1 MKRDITLVYEP
12 TISVMASQ
20 HLEDEGIE
28 EMVEWIK
35 SHRPECLPDDYENW
49 YNLFPHNGFF
59 DENTGNSL
67 SDNELLAELAGRK
80 CYDSFGK
87 KAGQKSN
94 SGYIKNTQL
103 GDIPHN
109 SILYH
114 AKMTFF
120 IAGVSRRVSH
130 ELIRNYVGS
139 DRDEE
144 GSPSQ
149 ESTRYTHHYGHYIIH
164 PRDVDDKDE
173 LEIFRHGM
181 QNNYNRYCEYI
192 ERQTQLYQ
200 LKNKGKEPKGMDR
213 KRIYEAASQR
223 LDHACE
229 TSWIWTTNPVALMK
243 LFRERTHEAADL
255 EIQRLAN
262 KWKSICLE
270 RWPNLFVRMTEV
282 EK

>member
-1 MKRDITLVYEP
+1 MNKNITLVYKP
-12 TISVMASQ
+12 TISVIAAQ
-20 HLEDEGIE
+20 ALEGDGVE
-28 EMVEWIK
+28 EMVEWVK
-35 SHRPECLPDDYENW
+35 SHRPECLPDDYKYW
-49 YNLFPHNGFF
+49 FDLFPHNGVF
-59 DENTGNSL
+59 DDSTGELL

-80 CYDSFGK
+80 CYDSFGL
-87 KAGQKSN
+87 KAGCKSN
-94 SGYIKNTQL
+94 REYIANTQS
-103 GDIPHN
+103 GDIAHN

-114 AKMTFF
+114 CKMTFF

-149 ESTRYTHHYGHYIIH
+149 ESTRYTHHYGHYIVH
-164 PRDVDDKDE
+164 PRDIGDVYEVEKFKYD
-173 LEIFRHGM
+173 M
-181 QNNYNRYCEYI
+181 QHNYDIYCGYI
-192 ERQTQLYQ
+192 DRQVEKY
-200 LKNKGKEPKGMDR
+200 KEEHKKEPKGMNR

-255 EIQRLAN
+255 EFQRLAK
-262 KWKSICLE
+262 KWRDICLE
-270 RWPNLFVRMTEV
+270 RWPNLFVRMEM

>member
-1 MKRDITLVYEP
+1 MKKPITLVYEP
-12 TISVMASQ
+12 TISVIASQ
-20 HLEDEGIE
+20 ALDDEGIE
-28 EMVEWIK
+28 TMVEWVK
-35 SHRPECLPDDYENW
+35 SHRPECLPDNYVYWLD
-49 YNLFPHNGFF
+49 LFPHDGCRN
-59 DENTGNSL
+59 DSSYEALT
-67 SDNELLAELAGRK
+67 DNELLAELCGRE
-80 CYDSFGK
+80 CYHSFGK
-87 KAGQKSN
+87 KAGRKSN
-94 SGYIKNTQL
+94 REYIKNTQS
-103 GDIPHN
+103 GDIAHN

-114 AKMTFF
+114 CKMTFF

-149 ESTRYTHHYGHYIIH
+149 ESTRYTHHYGHYIVH
-164 PRDVDDKDE
+164 PRDLNDKH
-173 LEIFRHGM
+173 EIDKFKSDM
-181 QNNYNRYCEYI
+181 QHNYDIYCGYIDRQVSKYKQEY
-192 ERQTQLYQ
+192 
-200 LKNKGKEPKGMDR
+200 KKEPKGMDR

-262 KWKSICLE
+262 KWKRLCLE
-270 RWPNLFVRMTEV
+270 RWPNLFVRMEMENKV
-282 EK
+282 